1 MPRPLLP
8 DWLLRQLRPRSIPAD
23 WTRVCAVAL
32 GIGVPQLFGLLTGRT
47 EEAVLASV
55 GALCASFSD
64 LTGSYRY
71 RLRRVGLAAVL
82 GALGFAAGAAAPGPW
97 WAAAAVLAVAVPS
110 VLSSRMGD
118 LWASGGAHMLTF
130 CIVATGEQ
138 SSTLPVGEQIAW
150 FFAGELLL
158 FALVAATWPVRGTAP
173 ARSAVAGIFDAT
185 LRMLDADA
193 PLAARQELTKA
204 LNTAHDVLVGGGS
217 MSRSRVRDR
226 LYLVYTHAT
235 PIVEAS
241 VSLVHAGER
250 PSPRARD
257 ALRTLARCMRTGE
270 VPPPYRPATGG
281 SPLARALDRG
291 IADLVNAFRLA
302 KHSAVASEKERVP
315 LTFGRS
321 TWAQV
326 LRMVLCLVLAEG
338 IGILAGLD
346 HPYWIALTAALV
358 LKPNSG
364 SVFARTVLRAVGT
377 VAGVLVALLL
387 LSLVPPGWWSLPFIV
402 VLAAKLPVSIDR
414 HYGLFSAVVTALV
427 LLQMS
432 QIAEFHAVAR
442 LVDTLVGCAIVL
454 VVGFLLRPLHW
465 GPDLETRFA
474 DAVAA
479 VAEYV
484 SQSLAGVQ
492 HGRPALRRR
501 TYRQLADL
509 RGALQQQL
517 MNPATA
523 SQAERWWPTISVLE
537 RVVDA
542 ATEKAVRNNT
552 HDLQQAQR
560 LVSTMRTTTRQLRAV
575 EVPPARLHD
584 ELELVYAGVAGR

>member
-492 HGRPALRRR
+492 HGRSALRRR